1 MTVAEL
7 RRRLAR
13 LPDDARVLVD
23 DQPCDTVEAI
33 DTDDGPAVILW
44 SGASDVGDVP
54 DIFAE
59 DAQ

>member
-1 MTVAEL
+1 MITVAEL

-13 LPDDARVLVD
+13 LPADARVLVN
-23 DQPCDTVEAI
+23 DQPYGSVEVI

-44 SGASDVGDVP
+44 SVAPDDGDVP

-59 DAQ
+59 DA